1 MDSRASY
8 ILVAGLSPAVA
19 DSLPTYPQDQQAID
33 EFRGLKVPPGSAVA
47 PGLVTVSVVDGTG
60 TTGQATTTAAQFSSL
75 GFHVVGT
82 GSATSIGP
90 ISETVVYM
98 LQGTS
103 ARRRT
108 ATTADAAATTVPLAS
123 ASTAEL
129 TSASTLGQPSPAVQ
143 PLPCY
148 DPEGL
153 SLRVREWP

>member
-90 ISETVVYM
+90 ISETVVYYSKGHLLDAERQPRRM
-98 LQGTS
+98 RRQPRCRWRRQ
-103 ARRRT
+103 ARR
-108 ATTADAAATTVPLAS
+108 S
-123 ASTAEL
+123 
-129 TSASTLGQPSPAVQ
+129 
-143 PLPCY
+143 
-148 DPEGL
+148 
-153 SLRVREWP
+153 